1 MIINSINNFYIDAYK
16 KKKNT
21 SENLLKSPTKDF
33 KNFIGTNKNS
43 KMNESALEMGY
54 GYGNYTIYIARIGYC
69 VTAVDAVPASIFKKR
84 IHDDYYDLKN
94 KIEVICDDLND
105 YKLTKNFDL
114 ILSRNTLHYLNFDA
128 IKNILIQS
136 ENNTNFGGIN
146 YFEIFSDIKR
156 SGKIDPN
163 LSNRE
168 SISSRNLQNLF
179 QTIYNDWEYKIQK
192 TNYKENTTNYEFKA
206 TRLIFKGR
214 KRRE

>member
-1 MIINSINNFYIDAYK
+1 M
-16 KKKNT
+16 
-21 SENLLKSPTKDF
+21 
-33 KNFIGTNKNS
+33 
-43 KMNESALEMGY
+43 
-54 GYGNYTIYIARIGYC
+54 
-69 VTAVDAVPASIFKKR
+69 
-84 IHDDYYDLKN
+84 
-94 KIEVICDDLND
+94 
-105 YKLTKNFDL
+105 
-114 ILSRNTLHYLNFDA
+114 
-128 IKNILIQS
+128 IQS
-136 ENNTNFGGIN
+136 EKNTNFGGIN